1 MYSVARQPKS
11 YLLRQDIEVVIKIA
25 RVGRPATECIIV
37 ILRSVWEVCCYPV
50 VKHACLCFALITCQL
65 YVLSVLH
72 FAYSHFRHGNGG
84 VFSCKGIQLAVDY
97 FKKRGHTEIIV
108 FVPEWRKEPPT
119 PESHIT
125 DQHLLHLLEQDG
137 YLKFTPS
144 RRLGEGR
151 RILCY
156 DDRYIVK
163 LAADEQGVIVSND
176 QFKHL
181 MKENDEWKEV
191 VETRLLQFTFE
202 NDQFVVPDAPLGRN
216 GPSLDQFLSKDP
228 YVTSQPMRMSKN
240 VHAQPRLMP
249 VCPHLDRCT
258 FGSKCKYYH
267 PERDSS
273 YPSGYPSSEYPS
285 GYPSGYSSGY
295 SSEYSSRHS
304 SGYSSRHSSSGYSS
318 EYSELYPSVYG
329 RSIGP
334 TSSPSPNQRY
344 MSIAHCR
351 EVLSSGYYD
360 NMQSES
366 PMTHLSD
373 HLSSM
378 SFPSKPD
385 PRKHT
390 RPQQS
395 LDTYHPPIMKPW
407 LSVPS
412 LPTWQ
417 EFSLLGIRHGN
428 RHPMRHKFPLINLP
442 LTRDSTLTSSD
453 HRRGSTGTHQ
463 LAHSTHHV
471 STPSYHHRSHSV

>member
-1 MYSVARQPKS
+1 MHNS
-11 YLLRQDIEVVIKIA
+11 YLTQCL
-25 RVGRPATECIIV
+25 G
-37 ILRSVWEVCCYPV
+37 SVLLSSGQ
-50 VKHACLCFALITCQL
+50 ACLPLFCINNMSAVCSLCTSL
-65 YVLSVLH
+65 T
-72 FAYSHFRHGNGG
+72 AYSHFGHGNGG

-119 PESHIT
+119 PESRIT

-137 YLKFTPS
+137 YLKFTPC
-144 RRLGEGR
+144 RLGEGR
-151 RILCY
+151 RIVCY
-156 DDRYIVK
+156 DDQFIVK
-163 LAADEQGVIVSND
+163 LAADKRGVIVSNN
-176 QFKHL
+176 QFKDL
-181 MKENDEWKEV
+181 MKEKDDWKEV
-191 VETRLLQFTFE
+191 VETRLLQFTFA
-202 NDQFVVPDAPLGRN
+202 NDWFMVPDAPLGRN

-228 YVTSQPMRMSKN
+228 YVTSQPIRMSRN
-240 VHAQPRLMP
+240 VHAQPR

-258 FGSKCKYYH
+258 FGSKCRYYH

-273 YPSGYPSSEYPS
+273 Y
-285 GYPSGYSSGY
+285 
-295 SSEYSSRHS
+295 
-304 SGYSSRHSSSGYSS
+304 
-318 EYSELYPSVYG
+318 
-329 RSIGP
+329 P

-407 LSVPS
+407 LSAPS

-417 EFSLLGIRHGN
+417 ELSLLGIRHGN

-442 LTRDSTLTSSD
+442 PTRDSAPTLTSSD